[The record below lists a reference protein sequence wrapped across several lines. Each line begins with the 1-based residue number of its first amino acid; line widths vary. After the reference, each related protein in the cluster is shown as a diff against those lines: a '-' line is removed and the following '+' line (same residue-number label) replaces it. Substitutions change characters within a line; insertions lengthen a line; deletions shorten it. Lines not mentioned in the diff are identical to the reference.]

1 MPHSFQPAE
10 PALVSAWTRFQAET
24 SRDVCGKKS
33 TEVKKLKVFNKFE
46 EGLSFVFKLI
56 TAVAL
61 FVQMFIVFLGV
72 IMRYCFSSPQPWID
86 ELSAYLLVVITYLGG
101 YVALRGDK
109 MAGITFLRDSLPP
122 KARRALCILGDLM
135 IMVLL
140 AAIAWYGY
148 VLCSSTTVLN
158 QRTPTLRI
166 PIIVFYCL
174 IPISGA
180 LMELSMVNRL
190 IAHIRGKDIAVEEK
204 GAYTE

>member
-1 MPHSFQPAE
+1 MK
-10 PALVSAWTRFQAET
+10 
-24 SRDVCGKKS
+24 G
-33 TEVKKLKVFNKFE
+33 FNRFE
-46 EGLSFVFKLI
+46 EGLSFAFKLI

-72 IMRYCFSSPQPWID
+72 IMRYCFGNPQPWID

-109 MAGITFLRDSLPP
+109 MAGITFLRDSLPA
-122 KARRALCILGDLM
+122 KARKALCILGDLM

-140 AAIAWYGY
+140 AAMAWYGY
-148 VLCSSTTVLN
+148 ALCSSAAVLN
-158 QRTPTLRI
+158 QRTPTLQI

-180 LMELSMVNRL
+180 LMELSMINRL
-190 IAHIRGKDIAVEEK
+190 IAHICGADLAIEEK
-204 GAYTE
+204 GAFTE

>member
-1 MPHSFQPAE
+1 M
-10 PALVSAWTRFQAET
+10 
-24 SRDVCGKKS
+24 
-33 TEVKKLKVFNKFE
+33 KVFNKFE

-72 IMRYCFSSPQPWID
+72 IMRYCFGSPQPWID

-109 MAGITFLRDSLPP
+109 MAGITFLRDGLPP
-122 KARRALCILGDLM
+122 RGRQALCILGDLM

-140 AAIAWYGY
+140 AAMAWYGY
-148 VLCSSTTVLN
+148 TLCSSATVLN

-166 PIIVFYCL
+166 PIIVFYSL

-190 IAHIRGKDIAVEEK
+190 IAHIRGTDVSVEEK